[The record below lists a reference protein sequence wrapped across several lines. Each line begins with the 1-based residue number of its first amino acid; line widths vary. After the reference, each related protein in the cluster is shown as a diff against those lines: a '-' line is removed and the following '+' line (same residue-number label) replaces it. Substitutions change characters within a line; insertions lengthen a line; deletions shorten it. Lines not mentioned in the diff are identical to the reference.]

1 MVRPVRDALLA
12 LIWWSGFISYFIA
25 GQLFLPQ
32 HGSQSVLQVGNQ
44 LLHHF
49 VNLLVVQCGIL
60 VLQQE
65 TYGIRFLAGFQ
76 VLAFIDVEEET
87 SFSSFFSVS

>member
-1 MVRPVRDALLA
+1 M
-12 LIWWSGFISYFIA
+12 
-25 GQLFLPQ
+25 FLPQ

-76 VLAFIDVEEET
+76 VLAFIDVEEGD
-87 SFSSFFSVS
+87 FFQQLLLRFNGKRRRSCAERNK